1 MDRTIFVSIASYRD
15 TRCPQTVLSLWQHAA
30 RPQRVFVGLCQQN
43 QRKAD
48 PDCILSDKNVPPA
61 FQAWRQHHV
70 RTIRVGHQ
78 QARGPTVAR
87 FLCSQLYAGEDYF
100 FQIDSHS
107 LFVQNWDAKLVH
119 QMMQLQSLIQKPI
132 LSHYCDV
139 YQNYRPDPPDDAL
152 ITTNRGVAVDES
164 GMPYLLGAEYL
175 PPLHHPRHSIF
186 MSAQMMCTPGSF
198 VHEVPFDPHLEDLFF
213 GEEILL
219 TIRAFTHGY
228 DIFTPNRNII
238 YHAYTREKEP
248 KYWTD
253 RTIDQTEAQKKVR
266 RLLAMDAPDG
276 ASNASE
282 LYGNG
287 SKRSV
292 EDFYRWT
299 RIQRPW
305 RNPVV
310 LDTTIFDNHLLYGL
324 PSTVPPPPLPSIAVR
339 VTEKRR
345 HMMGGTTAFIAVLL
359 LLLCIGVA
367 WFRNSRRT

>member
-1 MDRTIFVSIASYRD
+1 
-15 TRCPQTVLSLWQHAA
+15 
-30 RPQRVFVGLCQQN
+30 
-43 QRKAD
+43 
-48 PDCILSDKNVPPA
+48 
-61 FQAWRQHHV
+61 
-70 RTIRVGHQ
+70 
-78 QARGPTVAR
+78 
-87 FLCSQLYAGEDYF
+87 
-100 FQIDSHS
+100 
-107 LFVQNWDAKLVH
+107 
-119 QMMQLQSLIQKPI
+119 
-132 LSHYCDV
+132 
-139 YQNYRPDPPDDAL
+139 
-152 ITTNRGVAVDES
+152 
-164 GMPYLLGAEYL
+164 
-175 PPLHHPRHSIF
+175 SIF